1 MSVVVDDV
9 TRAPVRIVTIA
20 NASKGNAL
28 TKPMLRALAQ
38 AMRDVPSAVRGIVLC
53 ADASSANFCTGIDL
67 AAAAEVFGTDEKDV
81 DCDPVHALERCAT
94 PTVCAVHGACV
105 NAGFELALACDV
117 VVATLSATFRDTH
130 AAIGIVPSWGLSV
143 KLSRIIGVN
152 EARAVSV
159 FGKVLTS
166 ARARELGL
174 VVEAQPTSAVEALEE
189 AATMLRAMARSAP
202 IGGAEAVKRAIND
215 GLDIERVRAEE
226 RRRAFAQYR
235 AEARVKFE
243 TFRKKTPSKL

>member
-20 NASKGNAL
+20 NAFKGNAL

-117 VVATLSATFRDTH
+117 VVAASSATFRDTH

-143 KLSRIIGVN
+143 KLSRIIGTN

-166 ARARELGL
+166 VRARELGL
-174 VVEAQPTSAVEALEE
+174 VSKPSRRRRGRRR
-189 AATMLRAMARSAP
+189 MLRRRSERWNAVRGWEHRQARGVGYFSA
-202 IGGAEAVKRAIND
+202 
-215 GLDIERVRAEE
+215 RVR
-226 RRRAFAQYR
+226 R
-235 AEARVKFE
+235 
-243 TFRKKTPSKL
+243 

>member
-243 TFRKKTPSKL
+243 TFRKKTSSKL

>member
-28 TKPMLRALAQ
+28 TKPMLRALAH

-67 AAAAEVFGTDEKDV
+67 AAAAEVFATDEKDV
-81 DCDPVHALERCAT
+81 DCDPVYALEQCAT

-117 VVATLSATFRDTH
+117 VVATSSATFRDTH

-166 ARARELGL
+166 TRARELGL

-235 AEARVKFE
+235 VEARVKFE
-243 TFRKKTPSKL
+243 TFRKKTSSKL

>member
-67 AAAAEVFGTDEKDV
+67 AAAAEVFATDEKDV
-81 DCDPVHALERCAT
+81 DCDPVYALEQCAT

-117 VVATLSATFRDTH
+117 VVATSSATFRDTH

-166 ARARELGL
+166 TRARELGL

-235 AEARVKFE
+235 VEARVKFE
-243 TFRKKTPSKL
+243 TFRKKTSSKL

>member
-28 TKPMLRALAQ
+28 TKPMLCALAQ

-67 AAAAEVFGTDEKDV
+67 AAAAEVFATDEKDV
-81 DCDPVHALERCAT
+81 DCDPVYALEQCAT

-117 VVATLSATFRDTH
+117 VVATSSATFRDTH

-166 ARARELGL
+166 TRARELGL

-235 AEARVKFE
+235 VEARVKFE
-243 TFRKKTPSKL
+243 TFRKKTSSKL

>member
-38 AMRDVPSAVRGIVLC
+38 ACRDVPSTVRGIVLC

-67 AAAAEVFGTDEKDV
+67 AAAAEVFATDETDV
-81 DCDPVHALERCAT
+81 DDDPVYALERCAT

-117 VVATLSATFRDTH
+117 VVAASSATFRDTH

-143 KLSRIIGVN
+143 KLSRIIGSN

-166 ARARELGL
+166 VRARELGL
-174 VVEAQPTSAVEALEE
+174 VVEAEPTSAVEALEE
-189 AATMLRAMARSAP
+189 AATMVRSMARSTP

-243 TFRKKTPSKL
+243 TFRKKTSSKL